1 LALFRRNQ
9 SLPVPLQLPESR
21 AETFRSLGLKALF
34 ELLAT
39 DRKYRILD
47 LGLAIGANIEFLLHF
62 SSKLRVE
69 NLFETLSSGKFFGL
83 NEELVDESLVSR
95 ILSIP
100 EEERF
105 DVVLS
110 WDLVNYFKPVELRAL
125 IGYLETFCAKGAL
138 FFTMGSTAKE
148 IPAAPTRFKL
158 IDAETLLYTAGS
170 AEVRPCPRYAP
181 RDLSLLMS
189 GFRIQSSYILQNGMQ
204 EYVFVHD

>member
-1 LALFRRNQ
+1 MALFRRNQ
-9 SLPVPLQLPESR
+9 SLPAPPQLPESR

-39 DRKYRILD
+39 DRKYSILD
-47 LGLAIGANIEFLLHF
+47 LGLAIGANIEFLSRF

-69 NLFETLSSGKFFGL
+69 NLFETLRSGKFFGL
-83 NEELVDESLVSR
+83 DEELVDASLVSR

-100 EEERF
+100 EGERF

-110 WDLVNYFKPVELRAL
+110 WDLVNYFKPAELRAL
-125 IGYLETFCAKGAL
+125 IGYLETFCAKGAF

-181 RDLSLLMS
+181 RDLCLLMS
-189 GFRIQSSYILQNGMQ
+189 AFRIQSSYILQNGMQ
-204 EYVFVHD
+204 EYLFVHD